1 MAGLAGSSTPPVVF
15 ADKWISHMNTTKSK
29 RRLAFRPSF
38 WFGLFLLA
46 CMLSYVGWRYGKS
59 LPFDSSAWKTSGPAT
74 RGRMVKD
81 SEFAERF
88 LGLSEADL
96 MNLLGSPYYVSRRSD
111 PTGCSCVYSVRL
123 PFDLSESKIV
133 FRIGDQYVYDV
144 VMNTPLGSGV
154 SLLENESAIMDRE

>member
-1 MAGLAGSSTPPVVF
+1 MT
-15 ADKWISHMNTTKSK
+15 TTKRK
-29 RRLAFRPSF
+29 RRLASRPTF
-38 WFGLFLLA
+38 WLGLFLLA
-46 CMLSYVGWRYGKS
+46 CMLSHAGWRYGKS
-59 LPFDSSAWKTSGPAT
+59 LPFDSVAWKTSGPAT

-88 LGLSEADL
+88 LGLSEAEL
-96 MNLLGSPYYVSRRSD
+96 MDLLGSPFLVSRRSNPKD
-111 PTGCSCVYSVRL
+111 CCYFYSVRF
-123 PFDLSESKIV
+123 PFDISESKIV